1 MIRGI
6 AAIYN
11 RHEYRAGQ
19 RAALLAWG
27 DRLRAIVG
35 APTSGSE
42 ALPAADVAGEWGGT
56 ARAHS
61 EPLSAARAAV

>member
-11 RHEYRAGQ
+11 RHEYRAEQ

-42 ALPAADVAGEWGGT
+42 ALPAADVAGE
-56 ARAHS
+56 
-61 EPLSAARAAV
+61 